1 MKMNTGLIKQIADH
15 KQWIKKLLPIG
26 MLRSMKMRYLER
38 MIRNYKKESVDRA
51 RLLAKEAGVNLIGDI
66 RAEIGLGQSMR
77 LLANEL
83 ELSKYPFGIYDF
95 QLGGHLRREDHS
107 WDCRMREDCPY
118 RMNLFHVNPQEVG
131 MAYLYLDKEIW
142 RDRYNIAFWLWELEE
157 FPEEYIETI
166 KFFDEIW
173 TPSEFASSSIRK
185 VTDKPVYTIPYYV
198 LATADEK
205 FDRAYFELPED
216 KFLYLI
222 MYDTNSTMARKNPVG
237 ALWAYK
243 RAFSQEEKEVGLVIK
258 VNNATEEDLRII
270 REQIGEE
277 RNVYFITRTLDKI
290 QVNSLIRTVDVFV
303 SLHCAEGFGL
313 VMAEAMLLGT
323 VCVATDWSSN
333 TEFMNREVACMVSYH
348 KAEIES
354 TAGNYKK
361 GCMWAKADVEEAA
374 GYLRKLY
381 EDRAYYE
388 QLAAAAK
395 RKAEECLGK
404 DRIVSLLEQRL
415 GDILGESCAK

>member
-1 MKMNTGLIKQIADH
+1 MNTGLIKRIADH

-237 ALWAYK
+237 ALEAYK
-243 RAFSQEEKEVGLVIK
+243 RAFPQEEKEVGLVIK

-290 QVNSLIRTVDVFV
+290 QVNSLIKTVDVFV

>member
-1 MKMNTGLIKQIADH
+1 MNTGLIKRIADH

-237 ALWAYK
+237 ALEAYK
-243 RAFSQEEKEVGLVIK
+243 RAFPQEEKEVGLVIK

-290 QVNSLIRTVDVFV
+290 QVNSLIKTVDVFV

-388 QLAAAAK
+388 QLAATAK

>member
-1 MKMNTGLIKQIADH
+1 MNTGLIKRIADH

-198 LATADEK
+198 LAAADEK

-243 RAFSQEEKEVGLVIK
+243 RAFPQEEKEVGLVIK

-290 QVNSLIRTVDVFV
+290 QVNSLIKTVDVFV